1 MGISYDEIEHAP
13 VGSCEESLA
22 FRGQAGWSG
31 ASSKCIL
38 LKAKGKYYLLVTTA
52 EKEIKARLFKKEF
65 GTKDIRFANRD
76 ELMEVTGC
84 DPGSVPPF
92 GHRDPS
98 LPFYVDENILREEHF
113 MFNPAIPTKSF
124 RIRTGDLHADLRL
137 HPQPRQHLRRG
148 RRGALRDPE
157 SGEDLMNQ
165 NKPEHGD
172 IHAHGFFG
180 PEPMTVLTDVLLAAA
195 AVFFGVK
202 IYGVSA
208 APVHFYFALSFFLI
222 ALGALAGATIHAIR
236 HTSLVSWV
244 PLLWRI
250 TGIAVGTSVT
260 AMLAATFYHLLPA
273 DYADLLRWT
282 VLGLSIIYAAWIWRD
297 YRFQNVIVFYSI
309 CMAFVLG
316 AMGLSYVSTGSPGAK
331 LIAVGILISFGAA
344 AVQRSGFKLA
354 RHFNHNDIYHV
365 IQLIGLYF
373 FYRGALLL

>member
-1 MGISYDEIEHAP
+1 
-13 VGSCEESLA
+13 
-22 FRGQAGWSG
+22 
-31 ASSKCIL
+31 
-38 LKAKGKYYLLVTTA
+38 
-52 EKEIKARLFKKEF
+52 
-65 GTKDIRFANRD
+65 
-76 ELMEVTGC
+76 
-84 DPGSVPPF
+84 
-92 GHRDPS
+92 
-98 LPFYVDENILREEHF
+98 
-113 MFNPAIPTKSF
+113 
-124 RIRTGDLHADLRL
+124 
-137 HPQPRQHLRRG
+137 
-148 RRGALRDPE
+148 
-157 SGEDLMNQ
+157 MNQ

-180 PEPMTVLTDVLLAAA
+180 PEPMTVLTDVLLAVVAI
-195 AVFFGVK
+195 FFGAR

-208 APVHFYFALSFFLI
+208 GPVHFCFALSFFLI
-222 ALGALAGATIHAIR
+222 ALGALAGATIHSIR
-236 HTSLVSWV
+236 HTPLVSWV

-297 YRFQNVIVFYSI
+297 YRFRNVVVFYSI

-316 AMGLSYVSTGSPGAK
+316 AMALSYVSTGSPGAK

-365 IQLIGLYF
+365 IQLVGLYF
-373 FYRGALLL
+373 FYRGARLL

>member
-1 MGISYDEIEHAP
+1 
-13 VGSCEESLA
+13 
-22 FRGQAGWSG
+22 
-31 ASSKCIL
+31 
-38 LKAKGKYYLLVTTA
+38 
-52 EKEIKARLFKKEF
+52 
-65 GTKDIRFANRD
+65 
-76 ELMEVTGC
+76 
-84 DPGSVPPF
+84 
-92 GHRDPS
+92 
-98 LPFYVDENILREEHF
+98 
-113 MFNPAIPTKSF
+113 
-124 RIRTGDLHADLRL
+124 
-137 HPQPRQHLRRG
+137 
-148 RRGALRDPE
+148 
-157 SGEDLMNQ
+157 MNQ
-165 NKPEHGD
+165 HKPEHGD
-172 IHAHGFFG
+172 IPAHGVFG
-180 PEPMTVLTDVLLAAA
+180 PEPMTVLTDVLLAAVA
-195 AVFFGVK
+195 IFFGAR

-297 YRFQNVIVFYSI
+297 YRFRNVIVFYSI

-331 LIAVGILISFGAA
+331 LIAVGILVSFGAA

-365 IQLIGLYF
+365 IQLIGLYC

>member
-1 MGISYDEIEHAP
+1 
-13 VGSCEESLA
+13 
-22 FRGQAGWSG
+22 
-31 ASSKCIL
+31 
-38 LKAKGKYYLLVTTA
+38 
-52 EKEIKARLFKKEF
+52 
-65 GTKDIRFANRD
+65 
-76 ELMEVTGC
+76 
-84 DPGSVPPF
+84 
-92 GHRDPS
+92 
-98 LPFYVDENILREEHF
+98 
-113 MFNPAIPTKSF
+113 
-124 RIRTGDLHADLRL
+124 
-137 HPQPRQHLRRG
+137 
-148 RRGALRDPE
+148 
-157 SGEDLMNQ
+157 MNQ
-165 NKPEHGD
+165 KKPEHGD

-195 AVFFGVK
+195 AVFGGVK
-202 IYGVSA
+202 IQSVSA
-208 APVHFYFALSFFLI
+208 APVHFYFAVSFFLI

-250 TGIAVGTSVT
+250 T

-316 AMGLSYVSTGSPGAK
+316 AMALSYVSTGSPGAK
-331 LIAVGILISFGAA
+331 LIVVGILISFGAA

-365 IQLIGLYF
+365 IQLVGLYF

>member
-1 MGISYDEIEHAP
+1 
-13 VGSCEESLA
+13 
-22 FRGQAGWSG
+22 
-31 ASSKCIL
+31 
-38 LKAKGKYYLLVTTA
+38 
-52 EKEIKARLFKKEF
+52 
-65 GTKDIRFANRD
+65 
-76 ELMEVTGC
+76 
-84 DPGSVPPF
+84 
-92 GHRDPS
+92 
-98 LPFYVDENILREEHF
+98 
-113 MFNPAIPTKSF
+113 
-124 RIRTGDLHADLRL
+124 
-137 HPQPRQHLRRG
+137 
-148 RRGALRDPE
+148 
-157 SGEDLMNQ
+157 MNQ
-165 NKPEHGD
+165 HKPEHGD
-172 IHAHGFFG
+172 IPAHGFFG
-180 PEPMTVLTDVLLAAA
+180 PEPMTVLTDVLLAAVA
-195 AVFFGVK
+195 IFFGAR

-297 YRFQNVIVFYSI
+297 YRFRNVIVFYSI

-331 LIAVGILISFGAA
+331 LIAVGILVSFGAA

-365 IQLIGLYF
+365 IQLIGLYC